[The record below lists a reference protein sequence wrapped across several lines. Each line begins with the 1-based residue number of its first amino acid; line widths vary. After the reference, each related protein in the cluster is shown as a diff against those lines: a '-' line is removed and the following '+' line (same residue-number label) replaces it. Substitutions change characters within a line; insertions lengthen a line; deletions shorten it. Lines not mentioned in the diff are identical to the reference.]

1 MSDGQTKQFGKGQRL
16 VPAQKAQKWYPVDDE
31 SQPKKVSE
39 TPGHLHIR
47 YTHSRK
53 IWAREV
59 RSDQMRQ
66 RSRRISL
73 ECNSWGEFHPATI
86 HFNRTRRQLAI
97 TNYDEIF
104 SHSRPIGTHQR
115 KD

>member
-1 MSDGQTKQFGKGQRL
+1 MSDGQTKQFGKGQRF

-39 TPGHLHIR
+39 TPGRLQIR
-47 YTHSRK
+47 YTHLRR

-66 RSRRISL
+66 QSRWVSL
-73 ECNSWGEFHPATI
+73 ECNSRGEFHPATI
-86 HFNRTRRQLAI
+86 HFNRTWQQLVI
-97 TNYDEIF
+97 TYYNEIF
-104 SHSRPIGTHQR
+104 SHSRRIGTHQR